1 MPSSDQRERD
11 GRRRSLC
18 PDAFCDS
25 AASARFWNSPVPSQ
39 DAYAAERIPENPRQS
54 SHLPKV
60 HTAGPGTPSA
70 LDKDQV
76 KAHARAHVFNREGE
90 ITIAV
95 QSGNCS
101 GVGVS
106 IAFLSGAVLGAVAA
120 ILYAPRSGEETRT
133 ALRGY
138 ARRTE
143 EEMLEKAREIRK
155 DISETVDEAKQYL
168 RETEATIA
176 AALAAGKDA
185 FKKERADRA

>member
-1 MPSSDQRERD
+1 
-11 GRRRSLC
+11 
-18 PDAFCDS
+18 
-25 AASARFWNSPVPSQ
+25 
-39 DAYAAERIPENPRQS
+39 
-54 SHLPKV
+54 
-60 HTAGPGTPSA
+60 

-90 ITIAV
+90 ITMAD